1 MCDELWH
8 SSCVFT
14 DASGR
19 CLCLRATHERLC
31 TMLHW
36 ELTQRRLSWW
46 YSRCSRPMHDRTSL
60 TRRRLVCTYS
70 HVFIHTC
77 EFILVRQSCI
87 PCPHTV
93 SYMLSICVRYIPIF
107 AQNTLSLHCM
117 CTHPVFSG
125 IGWLHSP

>member
-8 SSCVFT
+8 SPCLFT
-14 DASGR
+14 NASGK
-19 CLCLRATHERLC
+19 CLCLRIAAELLC
-31 TMLHW
+31 TILPW

-46 YSRCSRPMHDRTSL
+46 YSRCSRRMRDRTSL
-60 TRRRLVCTYS
+60 TRRRLVCKYS

-77 EFILVRQSCI
+77 EFVLVRQSCI

-93 SYMLSICVRYIPIF
+93 SYMLSIYVGYIPIF

-125 IGWLHSP
+125 IGWLYSP